1 MKPEGFPRSAKLKL
15 KDEFQAVL
23 ETGRKTAT
31 RDFVMWWKTGTS
43 AESPRL
49 GIMVSKKAGGAVRR
63 NRLKRLVREV
73 FRLNRQ
79 DVRGDSEFILYP
91 RPGNKLGNYA
101 EACKSVKDIWHRAG
115 LTQENG

>member
-23 ETGRKTAT
+23 ETGGKTAT
-31 RDFVMWWKTGTS
+31 RDFVMWWKTGSPAAT
-43 AESPRL
+43 PRL

-79 DVRGDSEFILYP
+79 SIRADAELVLYP
-91 RPGNKLGNYA
+91 RPGNKLDGYGS
-101 EACKSVKDIWHRAG
+101 ACESIRAIWQKAG
-115 LTQENG
+115 LAQ